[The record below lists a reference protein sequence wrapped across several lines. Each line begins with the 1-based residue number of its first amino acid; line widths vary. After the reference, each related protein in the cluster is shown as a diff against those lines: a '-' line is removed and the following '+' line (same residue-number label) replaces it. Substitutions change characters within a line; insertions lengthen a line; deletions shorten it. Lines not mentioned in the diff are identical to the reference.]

1 MIYGLLRVIIE
12 NSVLSLSEQRYVI
25 YVLLQHGLSV
35 RRDCESGDIYIN
47 RSATLKN

>member
-1 MIYGLLRVIIE
+1 MSEKI
-12 NSVLSLSEQRYVI
+12 SLDSSVI